1 MARPKG
7 HILNRD
13 AFDEWRTKHLGQSVA
28 SVADSAN
35 LPRQTLAGIAAGTQA
50 ASITSAHAIAK
61 AMGCKVGL
69 LFPTLSR
76 DAESMVAV

>member
-1 MARPKG
+1 MPPVPPLPPVNVQLNAPKP
-7 HILNRD
+7 
-13 AFDEWRTKHLGQSVA
+13 FDPEQSDHATHV
-28 SVADSAN
+28 
-35 LPRQTLAGIAAGTQA
+35 AGIAAGTQA

-76 DAESMVAV
+76 DAESMVVV